1 MSEKYKVIDSTVP
14 TFITITIV
22 DWVDLFVRPIYCN
35 ILDESLNYCIKEK
48 GLSVHAY
55 VYMSSHIHLIVTA
68 FDGELQNVIRDFKKF
83 TSKKTNRSYQR
94 TS

>member
-14 TFITITIV
+14 TFITITVV
-22 DWVDLFVRPIYCN
+22 DWVDLFVRPVYCN

-55 VYMSSHIHLIVTA
+55 VYMTSHIHLIVTA
-68 FDGELQNVIRDFKKF
+68 FEGEQQNVIRDFKKY
-83 TSKKTNRSYQR
+83 TSKKLLEAI
-94 TS
+94 